1 MSIMTMNKRRI
12 ERRKFT
18 GLAYK
23 TPDDVVFGEAP
34 YPVSAG
40 FGVTIGAG
48 QVLPEVDFT
57 LPTMT
62 IAPNTWENVQT
73 QFQQMTKGVLA
84 RATQLDCQA
93 LGLEIEHLYELTTN
107 PEWGSAITRQAK
119 SIMEDAFH
127 KHGIRSTLRVTVA
140 DVREAERPPKMRT
153 GSGFKKI
160 LESMEKCA
168 AAGADILTIES
179 TGGKELFDKA
189 IMKGDIQSILY
200 SLGVLGCNDMRH
212 LWRHITAI
220 ADEHQVIPGGDS
232 ACAFANTSMQLAN
245 QNYVPKVL
253 AALVRAVSSVRTLC
267 AFEEGAIGP
276 GKDCGYE
283 NPVMKIIAGVP
294 IAMEGKSAACAHS
307 SPLGNIASAVCDFW
321 TNESVQNVRLL
332 GGQAPDVFTE
342 MLIYDCRLMNT
353 AQDMHQA
360 KTLRKLLVESDRH
373 RDPQA
378 LFLDPDICFGLAEAI
393 VSESEDYQRVLAAA
407 RFACNAMREA
417 TKNKTA
423 HISAVEAKWLD
434 RIEKTVSE
442 MPEDPAGISKKILNS
457 WPGVFIPDEYGLTG

>member
-1 MSIMTMNKRRI
+1 MRSIDRR
-12 ERRKFT
+12 RFT
-18 GLAYK
+18 KLAYES
-23 TPDDVVFGEAP
+23 PDDAIFGKAP

-40 FGVTIGAG
+40 FGVAIGGG

-62 IAPNTWENVQT
+62 IESDTWEEVQT
-73 QFQQMTKGVLA
+73 QFQRMTRGVLGKA
-84 RATQLDCQA
+84 VQLGCGA

-119 SIMEDAFH
+119 SIMEEFYR
-127 KHGIRSTLRVTVA
+127 KQGLRSSLRVTVA
-140 DVREAERPPKMRT
+140 DIREADRPPKMRT
-153 GSGFKKI
+153 GSGFTKI
-160 LESMEKCA
+160 MESMEKCA
-168 AAGADILTIES
+168 ASGADILTIES

-200 SLGVLGCNDMRH
+200 SLGVLACNDMRY
-212 LWRHITAI
+212 LWQHITSI
-220 ADEHQVIPGGDS
+220 AAKHQIVPGGDS

-245 QNYVPKVL
+245 QNYIPRVL

-283 NPVMKIIAGVP
+283 NPVVKMIAGVP

-321 TNESVQNVRLL
+321 TNEYVQNIRLL
-332 GGQAPDVFTE
+332 GGQAPDVFAE

-353 AQDMHQA
+353 AHEMHQA
-360 KTLRKLLVESDRH
+360 KTLRNLLVESDRH

-378 LFLDPDICFGLAEAI
+378 LFLDPEVCFGLAGAI
-393 VSESEDYQRVLAAA
+393 VKESDDYRRIITAA
-407 RFACNAMREA
+407 RFACKAMREA
-417 TKNKTA
+417 VRSKQLQM
-423 HISAVEAKWLD
+423 SAVEVKWLD
-434 RIEKTVSE
+434 KIEKTVSE
-442 MPEDPAGISKKILNS
+442 MPENADELSTRIMKI
-457 WPGVFIPDEYGLTG
+457 WPGVYIPSEYGLTQ